1 MLKFL
6 SSFAFLATLTCAPH
20 LALAQQAYPTVDLL
34 ATSNTVVGEA
44 IRYPTSG
51 QAKVTVSIVTI
62 LPGANTVLHRH
73 PAPLVAY
80 ILEGEMS
87 VDYGE
92 KGQKVFRKGDALVEA
107 MDVPHRGMN
116 HGTSP
121 VKILAVYLGAE
132 GTANVAL
139 EPSTSGMVK
148 P

>member
-20 LALAQQAYPTVDLL
+20 LAWAQQAYPTVDLL